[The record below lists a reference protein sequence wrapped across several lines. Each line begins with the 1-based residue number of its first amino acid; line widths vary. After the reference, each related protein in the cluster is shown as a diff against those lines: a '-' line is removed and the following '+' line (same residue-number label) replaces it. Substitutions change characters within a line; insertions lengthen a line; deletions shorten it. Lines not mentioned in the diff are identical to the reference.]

1 MLLKFADTK
10 FGTEHVSLPQVMDF
24 FFFWKLTVLSNA
36 LSSDILQRVLRAG
49 RLPHSV
55 LAAGLQ
61 SHSWILPTTLQSA
74 NVASFPPHP
83 LPITGPA
90 NQRMSGRSGLYIDF

>member
-1 MLLKFADTK
+1 MF
-10 FGTEHVSLPQVMDF
+10 VSPSSHGFKKYVCF
-24 FFFWKLTVLSNA
+24 FLDLTVLSNA
-36 LSSDILQRVLRAG
+36 LSSSAESG
-49 RLPHSV
+49 MLPHSV

-90 NQRMSGRSGLYIDF
+90 NQRMSGSSRLYIGF